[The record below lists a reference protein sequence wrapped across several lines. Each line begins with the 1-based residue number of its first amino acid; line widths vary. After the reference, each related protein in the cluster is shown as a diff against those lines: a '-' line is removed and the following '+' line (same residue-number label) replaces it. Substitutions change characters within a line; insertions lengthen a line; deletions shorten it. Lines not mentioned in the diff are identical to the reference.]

1 MQVHLAIL
9 YKDYLDKI
17 LLGEKTIEGRFS
29 KVKCNPHGR
38 VFAGDKLFLKE
49 TSGPVVAV
57 ANVARVL
64 SFTGMTADQAKGI
77 IERYGGSLCLGQDF
91 IPRVMTARYA
101 TLMYLEDVK
110 RIEPIQLSK
119 RDRRPWVI
127 LTPQTSFLSGENQWE
142 KELWS
147 ALVVE

>member
-1 MQVHLAIL
+1 MRVHLAIL

-17 LLGEKTIEGRFS
+17 LSGEKTVEGRFS

-49 TSGPVVAV
+49 TSGPVVAI
-57 ANVARVL
+57 ADVARVL
-64 SFTGMTADQAKGI
+64 SFTNMTTDQAKRI
-77 IERYGGSLCLGQDF
+77 IEKYGGLLCLGQDF
-91 IPRVMTARYA
+91 VPRIMTARYA
-101 TLMYLEDVK
+101 TLMYLENVK
-110 RIEPIQLSK
+110 KIGPIQLSK

-127 LTPQTSFLSGENQWE
+127 LTTQTSFMTGENQWE

-147 ALVVE
+147 VLVAE